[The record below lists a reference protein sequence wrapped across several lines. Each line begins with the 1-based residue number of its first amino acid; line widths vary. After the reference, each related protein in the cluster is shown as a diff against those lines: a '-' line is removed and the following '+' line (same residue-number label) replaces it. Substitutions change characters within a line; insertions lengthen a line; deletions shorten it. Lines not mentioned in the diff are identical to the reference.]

1 MQKAIEL
8 SENGYLPEWLMRFGM
23 RRLLRKRLEQEVN
36 GGAIRQKAAL
46 KAFLESPVAVNTD
59 KANEQHYALP
69 PEFMEMAL
77 GSRLKYSSGYWPEG
91 INTLD
96 DAEIAALEL
105 VAERAQLDD
114 TMKILE
120 LGCGWGSF
128 SLWAA
133 ERYANATIVSVSN
146 SASQRAYIEHK
157 AKQRGLNNLKVITA
171 DINTF
176 SIDETFDRVVTIEML
191 EHVRNHASVFEKIAN
206 WLKPDGRLFVHVFS
220 HCKYAYPFEVDG
232 DKDWM
237 ARYFFTGGIMPSH
250 NLFRNYNQ
258 HLEIEQDWQLS
269 GIHYQKTLDAWLHKM
284 EASKAKVLEIFKE
297 TYGADQAT
305 VWFHR
310 WRMFFMACSEL
321 FGFAKGKEWG
331 VSHYMFRK
339 TSNLETGKS

>member
-8 SENGYLPEWLMRFGM
+8 SEKGYLPEWLMRFGM
-23 RRLLRKRLEQEVN
+23 RRLLKKRLEQESA
-36 GGAIRQKAAL
+36 GGEMRQKAAL
-46 KAFLESPVAVNTD
+46 EAFLESPVAVNTD
-59 KANEQHYALP
+59 EANEQHYALP

-91 INTLD
+91 IGTLD

-105 VAERAQLDD
+105 VAERAQLED
-114 TMKILE
+114 KRSILE

-133 ERYANATIVSVSN
+133 ERYPNSTIVSVSN
-146 SASQRAYIEHK
+146 SALQRAYIEKK
-157 AKQRGLNNLKVITA
+157 AQKLGLKNLRIITA

-176 SIDETFDRVVTIEML
+176 SINETFDRIVTIEML

-220 HCKYAYPFEVDG
+220 HRKYAYPFEVDG

-250 NLFRNYNQ
+250 DLFRNYNQ
-258 HLEIEQDWQLS
+258 HLEIEQGWQIS
-269 GIHYQKTLDAWLHKM
+269 GIHYQKTLDAWLRKM
-284 EASKAKVLEIFKE
+284 EASKSKVLEIFKE
-297 TYGADQAT
+297 TYGPDQAKI
-305 VWFHR
+305 WFHR

-321 FGFAKGKEWG
+321 FGYAKGDEWG
-331 VSHYMFRK
+331 VSHYVLKRA
-339 TSNLETGKS
+339 TDNT